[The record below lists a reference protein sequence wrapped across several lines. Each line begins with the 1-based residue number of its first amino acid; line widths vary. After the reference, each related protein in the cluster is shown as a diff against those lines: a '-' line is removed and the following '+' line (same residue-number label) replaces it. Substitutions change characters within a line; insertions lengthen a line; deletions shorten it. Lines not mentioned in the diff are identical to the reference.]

1 MATRKTHRVKP
12 VKART
17 GRDLARLL
25 DLSEE
30 DSAAIEL
37 RVALLK
43 KIIAEV
49 DKQGLTHAQAAE
61 RTGTSRSRMTS
72 ILNGS
77 IQDVSTDL
85 LLRALTAL
93 GIRAR
98 ISFAKAA

>member
-1 MATRKTHRVKP
+1 MKSRKTVRVRS

-25 DLSEE
+25 NLSEE
-30 DSAAIEL
+30 DSAAMEL
-37 RVALLK
+37 RVAVLK
-43 KIIAEV
+43 KIVSEI

-61 RTGTSRSRMTS
+61 LTGTSRSRMTS
-72 ILNGS
+72 ILNGA

-85 LLRALTAL
+85 LLRVLAAL

>member
-1 MATRKTHRVKP
+1 MKSHNTTQVKP

-17 GRDLARLL
+17 GRELARLL
-25 DLSEE
+25 ELSDE

-43 KIIAEV
+43 KIISEV
-49 DKQGLTHAQAAE
+49 SKQGLTHAQTAE

-72 ILNGS
+72 ILNGA

-85 LLRALTAL
+85 LLRVLSAL

-98 ISFAKAA
+98 ISFARAA